1 MKFDI
6 WKYEIWDLKYEVLKL
21 KIENQNLKSK
31 NLKYDKNNHI
41 DIIELYN
48 VVKFENWMYKI
59 ENKVSELGNFEIW
72 TINTEKLK
80 NWKLKTKKMKNWNSE
95 NWKLKI

>member
-1 MKFDI
+1 
-6 WKYEIWDLKYEVLKL
+6 L

-59 ENKVSELGNFEIW
+59 ENKVSELGNFEI
-72 TINTEKLK
+72 
-80 NWKLKTKKMKNWNSE
+80 
-95 NWKLKI
+95 